1 MEWNDCPIRPH
12 AVHSSAS
19 GFQKP
24 HPRSPLERRSS
35 SRRFS
40 YGYLVTTSPQSW
52 IIPWAAAPNSS
63 FEKPVSLQTSSTIHF
78 RDVTGGVY
86 KARERIH
93 GSVLICHYRSEEHTS
108 ELQS

>member
-1 MEWNDCPIRPH
+1 MKWNDCPLLAH
-12 AVHSSAS
+12 AAHSSAS
-19 GFQKP
+19 VFQNL
-24 HPRSPLERRSS
+24 HPRSLLERRGS

-52 IIPWAAAPNSS
+52 IIPWAAAPSS
-63 FEKPVSLQTSSTIHF
+63 PFETPVSLQTSSTIHF

-93 GSVLICHYRSEEHTS
+93 GSVLICHY
-108 ELQS
+108 